1 MRRRRPTSRFR
12 RTAPSL
18 RLTRSRRTRTNSRFS
33 GSSRPEHP
41 GRRSRSAAPPPPSP
55 LEERRVRRE
64 SRLSKAA
71 LRRTALTKRAAVLGI
86 VCCMLVLTL
95 AYPLRSYLSQRAQ
108 IRDVAAQNAQDRD
121 QVAQLQQAVN
131 RYHDP
136 KYIEQLA
143 RIRLHYAYPGDKMYY
158 LIPAQ
163 PTAPVIH
170 REGHAKV
177 QVTPEK
183 AWYDQLWGSAVS
195 SGK

>member
-1 MRRRRPTSRFR
+1 MRRRSTSRLR

-18 RLTRSRRTRTNSRFS
+18 RLTRSGRTRTASRMS

-41 GRRSRSAAPPPPSP
+41 GRRSRSTTPAPPSP

-64 SRLSKAA
+64 SRLTRAA

-86 VCCMLVLTL
+86 VVCMLVLTL
-95 AYPLRSYLSQRAQ
+95 AYPLRSFLSQRAQ
-108 IRDVAAQNAQDRD
+108 IRDVAAQNAQDRQ
-121 QVAQLQQAVN
+121 QVAQLQQTVD
-131 RYHDP
+131 RYKDP

-143 RIRLHYAYPGDKMYY
+143 RTRLHYQFPGDQVYY
-158 LIPAQ
+158 LPR
-163 PTAPVIH
+163 PSPSAPVVR

-177 QVTPEK
+177 SVTPEK